1 MKVAI
6 YLDSHA
12 AEHKVLAKR
21 CIESVRAA
29 MPQAEI
35 WHLTDENGP
44 EIEGVDNTLR
54 VQVEGTF
61 CYRRCYIQSLVLGD
75 TLFIDTDVEVKEDV
89 SHVFN
94 DDFDVAVTTDMHPGT
109 KGIIYNSGVTF
120 SRSPRFWS
128 ELSERLGEF
137 EFPDWHVSE
146 REFSAYASSCSLKIK
161 VLPGEEYNYVPA
173 ADGDFGGKIIHF
185 RGLRKRWRL
194 GIHKIGVDTKFVSV
208 LNTDVGQM
216 LEQAR
221 ENLKRDLP
229 KFKVSEPHERAAVI
243 VGGGPSLVDSL
254 DDLRAQKDSGADIYA
269 LNGVHDFLLD
279 QGIKPD
285 FHVLLDSRPANISFV
300 QNPQK
305 GIKYLVA
312 AQCHPDIFDALKGY
326 DVVQWVAWIP
336 GADVLAQEFDPQ
348 MLFVGGGN
356 TVGLKALTLCAFSG
370 YRDISLFGYDSSYR
384 EGENHA
390 YKQPLNDGESTM
402 EVMVGMRVFHCAR
415 WMARQAYLFQHHLKE
430 LSAMGVNVSVYG
442 DGLIPWMV
450 HQYIIKAQRAA

>member
-12 AEHKVLAKR
+12 PEHKVLATR

-29 MPQAEI
+29 MPSAEV

-44 EIEGVDNTLR
+44 EIEGVDKTLR
-54 VQVEGTF
+54 VRVEGAF
-61 CYRRCYIQSLVLGD
+61 CYRRCYLQSLVDGD

-94 DDFDVAVTTDMHPGT
+94 DDFDVAVTTDMCPGT

-120 SRSPRFWS
+120 SRQPRFWL
-128 ELSERLGEF
+128 ELADRLKEF
-137 EFPDWHVSE
+137 EFPDWFVSE
-146 REFSAYASSCSLKIK
+146 REFSVYADSCGLKVK
-161 VLPGEEYNYVPA
+161 RLRGEEYNYVPSS
-173 ADGDFGGKIIHF
+173 DEDRGGKIVHY

-194 GIHKIGVDTKFVSV
+194 GLLKIGVDTKFVSV
-208 LNTDVGQM
+208 LNTDANQM

-221 ENLKRDLP
+221 VNLKRGLP
-229 KFKVSEPHERAAVI
+229 QFKVEQPHERAAAI
-243 VGGGPSLVDSL
+243 VGGGPSLEESL
-254 DDLRAQKDSGADIYA
+254 DELRAMKSSGADIYA
-269 LNGVHDFLLD
+269 LNGAHDYLLD
-279 QGIKPD
+279 NGIRPD

-300 QNPQK
+300 QRPQQ

-312 AQCHPDIFDALKGY
+312 AQCHPDIFDALAGH

-336 GADVLAQEFDPQ
+336 GADALAQEFDQ
-348 MLFVGGGN
+348 NMQFVGGGN

-370 YRDISLFGYDSSYR
+370 YRDLHLFGYDSSYR
-384 EGENHA
+384 DGENHA

-402 EVMVGMRVFHCAR
+402 SVMVGGRVFHCAR
-415 WMARQAYLFQHHLKE
+415 WMGRQAYLFQHHLRE

-450 HQYIIKAQRAA
+450 RQYIIKAQHAA